1 MKIKDAIASLKKDI
15 IYPIYLL
22 RGNDH
27 FLQNF
32 FIEKLSEEYFGS
44 SKIEKVLMLPDDMS
58 GKEIVDR
65 ITTTDLFSTKK
76 IFIIRDPQKIKG
88 KASIDLANFCKNPVG
103 DCVTV
108 FLNDDWATKSSLFSK
123 VETNSIQ
130 VDVQTPF
137 ANDLKKWT
145 KFLIKKKGKTA
156 SSYVE
161 NTLIELAGDS
171 LAHLDNEIEKI
182 CLIIGNRSAI
192 KIEDVERFSGW
203 ERDRQRWEFL
213 LALGEKKY
221 SRAISLGRNLIT
233 KSETMLSL
241 IIPITALFQEMLFH
255 KMQNG
260 TFNTYRGYIPLPPS
274 VKKRISYFSKS
285 FKMAEI
291 EGALRILSE
300 IDKRQKT
307 TFSKDETELIQFV
320 GNVIG

>member
-1 MKIKDAIASLKKDI
+1 MKIKDAIASLKNDI

-32 FIEKLSEEYFGS
+32 FIEKLCEEYFGS

-88 KASIDLANFCKNPVG
+88 KASIDLANFCKNPAA

-108 FLNDDWATKSSLFSK
+108 FLNDDWAIKSSFFSK
-123 VETNSIQ
+123 IEANVIQ

-145 KFLIKKKGKTA
+145 KFLIKKRGKTA

-221 SRAISLGRNLIT
+221 SKAIFLGRNLIT
-233 KSETMLSL
+233 KSESMLSL
-241 IIPITALFQEMLFH
+241 IIPTTALFQEMLFH

-274 VKKRISYFSKS
+274 VKKRVSYFSRS

-307 TFSKDETELIQFV
+307 TFSKDETELIQFI
-320 GNVIG
+320 GNIIG

>member
-1 MKIKDAIASLKKDI
+1 MKIKEAIAGLKKDM

-22 RGNDH
+22 KGNDH

-44 SKIEKVLMLPDDMS
+44 SKIEKVLMLPDDIS

-65 ITTTDLFSTKK
+65 ITTIDLFSTKK

-88 KASIDLANFCKNPVG
+88 KASIDLVNFCKNPVA
-103 DCVTV
+103 DCVTI
-108 FLNDDWATKSSLFSK
+108 FLIDDWTIKSSFHSK
-123 VETNSIQ
+123 VQANAIQ

-145 KFLIKKKGKTA
+145 KFLIRKRGKTA
-156 SSYVE
+156 SSHVE

-171 LAHLDNEIEKI
+171 LSHLDNEIEKI

-192 KIEDVERFSGW
+192 EIEDVERFSGW

-221 SRAISLGRNLIT
+221 SKAILLGRNLIT
-233 KSETMLSL
+233 KSESMLSL

-274 VKKRISYFSKS
+274 VKKRVSYFSRS
-285 FKMAEI
+285 FNMSEI
-291 EGALRILSE
+291 EGALRILNE

-307 TFSKDETELIQFV
+307 TFSKDETELIQFI

>member
-1 MKIKDAIASLKKDI
+1 MKIKEAIAGLKKDM
-15 IYPIYLL
+15 IYPIYFLK
-22 RGNDH
+22 GNDH

-32 FIEKLSEEYFGS
+32 FIERLSEEYFGS

-88 KASIDLANFCKNPVG
+88 KASIDLANFCKNPVA

-108 FLNDDWATKSSLFSK
+108 FLNDDWAIKSSFFRN
-123 VETNSIQ
+123 VEANAIQ

-145 KFLIKKKGKTA
+145 KFLIKKRGKTA
-156 SSYVE
+156 SLDVE

-182 CLIIGNRSAI
+182 CLIIGNRSI
-192 KIEDVERFSGW
+192 IEIEDVERFSGW

-221 SRAISLGRNLIT
+221 SRAILLGRNLIT
-233 KSETMLSL
+233 KSESMLSL
-241 IIPITALFQEMLFH
+241 IMPITALFQEMLFH

-274 VKKRISYFSKS
+274 VKKRVSYFSRS

-291 EGALRILSE
+291 EGALKILSE

-307 TFSKDETELIQFV
+307 TFSKDETELIQFI

>member
-192 KIEDVERFSGW
+192 KIEDVEQFSGW

-241 IIPITALFQEMLFH
+241 IIPISALFQEMLFH

-274 VKKRISYFSKS
+274 VKKRVSYFSRS
-285 FKMAEI
+285 FKMVEI
-291 EGALRILSE
+291 ESALRILSE

-307 TFSKDETELIQFV
+307 TFSKDETELIQFI

>member
-1 MKIKDAIASLKKDI
+1 MKIKEAIAGLKKDM

-22 RGNDH
+22 KGNDH

-76 IFIIRDPQKIKG
+76 IFIIRDPHKIKG
-88 KASIDLANFCKNPVG
+88 KASIDLVNFCKNPVA
-103 DCVTV
+103 DCVTI
-108 FLNDDWATKSSLFSK
+108 FLIDDWALKSSFHSK
-123 VETNSIQ
+123 VQANAIQ

-145 KFLIKKKGKTA
+145 KFLIKKRGKTA
-156 SSYVE
+156 SSHVE

-171 LAHLDNEIEKI
+171 LSHLDNEIEKI

-192 KIEDVERFSGW
+192 EIEDVERFSGW

-221 SRAISLGRNLIT
+221 SKAIFLGRKLII
-233 KSETMLSL
+233 KSESMLSL
-241 IIPITALFQEMLFH
+241 IIPLTALFQEMLFH

-274 VKKRISYFSKS
+274 VKKRVSYFSRS
-285 FKMAEI
+285 FNMSEI

-307 TFSKDETELIQFV
+307 TFSKDETELIQFI

>member
-1 MKIKDAIASLKKDI
+1 MKIKEAIAGLKKDM

-22 RGNDH
+22 KGNDY

-76 IFIIRDPQKIKG
+76 IFIIRDPQKVKG
-88 KASIDLANFCKNPVG
+88 KASNDLANFCKNPVA

-108 FLNDDWATKSSLFSK
+108 FLNDDWAIKSSFLSK
-123 VETNSIQ
+123 IEAYALQ

-137 ANDLKKWT
+137 AKDLKKWT
-145 KFLIKKKGKTA
+145 KFLIKKRGKIA
-156 SSYVE
+156 SLHAE
-161 NTLIELAGDS
+161 NTLVELAGDS

-182 CLIIGNRSAI
+182 CLIIGNRNAI
-192 KIEDVERFSGW
+192 EIEDVKRFSGW

-221 SRAISLGRNLIT
+221 SRAISLGRNLII

-274 VKKRISYFSKS
+274 VKKRISYFSRS

-307 TFSKDETELIQFV
+307 TFSKDETELIQFI

>member
-1 MKIKDAIASLKKDI
+1 MKIKEAIAVLKKDT
-15 IYPIYLL
+15 IYPIYFLK
-22 RGNDH
+22 GNDH

-44 SKIEKVLMLPDDMS
+44 SKIEKVLMLPDEMS

-88 KASIDLANFCKNPVG
+88 KASIDLVNFCKNPVA

-108 FLNDDWATKSSLFSK
+108 FLNDDWAIKSSFFSK
-123 VETNSIQ
+123 VEANAIQ

-145 KFLIKKKGKTA
+145 KFLIKKRGKTA
-156 SSYVE
+156 SLNVE

-192 KIEDVERFSGW
+192 EIEDVERFSGW

-233 KSETMLSL
+233 KSESMLSL

-274 VKKRISYFSKS
+274 VKKRVSYFSRS
-285 FKMAEI
+285 FNMSEI
-291 EGALRILSE
+291 EGALRLLSE

-307 TFSKDETELIQFV
+307 TFSKDETELIQFI

>member
-1 MKIKDAIASLKKDI
+1 MKIKEAIAGLKKDM

-22 RGNDH
+22 KGNDH

-88 KASIDLANFCKNPVG
+88 KASIDLANFCKNPVA
-103 DCVTV
+103 DCITV
-108 FLNDDWATKSSLFSK
+108 FLNDDWAIKSSFFSK
-123 VETNSIQ
+123 IEANAIK

-145 KFLIKKKGKTA
+145 KFLIKKRGKTA
-156 SSYVE
+156 SLHVE

-192 KIEDVERFSGW
+192 EIEDVERFSGW

-233 KSETMLSL
+233 KSESMLSL

-274 VKKRISYFSKS
+274 VKKRVSYFSRS

-307 TFSKDETELIQFV
+307 TFSKDETELIQFI

>member
-1 MKIKDAIASLKKDI
+1 MKIKEAIVGLKKDM
-15 IYPIYLL
+15 IYPIYFLK
-22 RGNDH
+22 GNDH

-32 FIEKLSEEYFGS
+32 FIERLSEEYFGS

-88 KASIDLANFCKNPVG
+88 KASIDLANFCKNPVA

-108 FLNDDWATKSSLFSK
+108 FLNDDWALKSSFFSK
-123 VETNSIQ
+123 IEANAIK

-145 KFLIKKKGKTA
+145 KFLIKKRGKTA
-156 SSYVE
+156 SLHVE

-192 KIEDVERFSGW
+192 EIEDVERFSGW

-233 KSETMLSL
+233 KSESMLSL

-274 VKKRISYFSKS
+274 VKKRVSYFSRS

-291 EGALRILSE
+291 EDALRILSE

-307 TFSKDETELIQFV
+307 TFSKDETELIQFI

>member
-1 MKIKDAIASLKKDI
+1 MISILDQFYAEI
-15 IYPIYLL
+15 INLL
-22 RGNDH
+22 NH

-88 KASIDLANFCKNPVG
+88 KASIDLANFCKNPVA

-108 FLNDDWATKSSLFSK
+108 FLNDDWAIKSSFFSK
-123 VETNSIQ
+123 IEANAIK

-145 KFLIKKKGKTA
+145 KFLIKKRGKTA
-156 SSYVE
+156 SLHVE

-192 KIEDVERFSGW
+192 EIEDVERFSGW

-233 KSETMLSL
+233 KSESMLSL

-274 VKKRISYFSKS
+274 VKKRVSYFSRS

-307 TFSKDETELIQFV
+307 TFSKDETELIQFI

>member
-1 MKIKDAIASLKKDI
+1 M

-22 RGNDH
+22 KGNDH

-44 SKIEKVLMLPDDMS
+44 AKIEKVLMLPDDIS

-65 ITTTDLFSTKK
+65 ITTIDLFSTKK

-88 KASIDLANFCKNPVG
+88 KASIDLVNFCKNPVA
-103 DCVTV
+103 DCVTI
-108 FLNDDWATKSSLFSK
+108 FLIDDWAIKSSFHGK
-123 VETNSIQ
+123 VQANAIQ

-145 KFLIKKKGKTA
+145 KFLIKKRGKTA
-156 SSYVE
+156 SSHVE

-171 LAHLDNEIEKI
+171 LSHLDNEIEKI

-192 KIEDVERFSGW
+192 EIEDVERFSGW

-221 SRAISLGRNLIT
+221 SKAILLGRNLIT
-233 KSETMLSL
+233 KSESMLSL

-274 VKKRISYFSKS
+274 VKKRVSYFSRS
-285 FKMAEI
+285 FNMSEI
-291 EGALRILSE
+291 EGALRILNE

-307 TFSKDETELIQFV
+307 TFSKDETELIQFI

>member
-1 MKIKDAIASLKKDI
+1 MKIKEAIASLKKDM
-15 IYPIYLL
+15 IYSIYLL
-22 RGNDH
+22 KGNDH

-32 FIEKLSEEYFGS
+32 FIEKLSEEYFSS

-76 IFIIRDPQKIKG
+76 IFIIRDPHKIKG
-88 KASIDLANFCKNPVG
+88 KASIDLVNFCKNPVA
-103 DCVTV
+103 DCVTI
-108 FLNDDWATKSSLFSK
+108 FLIDDWAIKSSFHGK
-123 VETNSIQ
+123 VQANAIQ

-145 KFLIKKKGKTA
+145 KFLIKKRGKTA
-156 SSYVE
+156 SSHVE

-171 LAHLDNEIEKI
+171 LSHLDNEIEKI

-192 KIEDVERFSGW
+192 EIEDVERFSGW

-221 SRAISLGRNLIT
+221 SKAILLGRNLIT
-233 KSETMLSL
+233 KSESMLSL

-274 VKKRISYFSKS
+274 VKKRVSYFSRS
-285 FKMAEI
+285 FNMSEI

-307 TFSKDETELIQFV
+307 TFSKDETELIQFI

>member
-1 MKIKDAIASLKKDI
+1 MKIKEAIAGLKKDM

-22 RGNDH
+22 NGNDH

-88 KASIDLANFCKNPVG
+88 KASIDLVNFCKNPVA
-103 DCVTV
+103 DCVTI
-108 FLNDDWATKSSLFSK
+108 FLIDDWAIKSSFHGK
-123 VETNSIQ
+123 VQANAIQ

-145 KFLIKKKGKTA
+145 KFLIKKRGKTA
-156 SSYVE
+156 SSHVE

-171 LAHLDNEIEKI
+171 LSHLDNEIEKI

-192 KIEDVERFSGW
+192 EIEDVERFSGW

-221 SRAISLGRNLIT
+221 SKAILLGRNLIT
-233 KSETMLSL
+233 KSESMLSL

-274 VKKRISYFSKS
+274 VKKRVSYFSRS
-285 FKMAEI
+285 FNMSEI
-291 EGALRILSE
+291 EGALRILNE

-307 TFSKDETELIQFV
+307 TFSKDETELIQFI

>member
-1 MKIKDAIASLKKDI
+1 MKIKEAIAGLKKDM

-22 RGNDH
+22 KGNDH

-88 KASIDLANFCKNPVG
+88 KASIDLANFCKNPVA

-108 FLNDDWATKSSLFSK
+108 FLNDDWAIKSSFLRK
-123 VETNSIQ
+123 VELNAIQ

-137 ANDLKKWT
+137 ANNLKKWT
-145 KFLIKKKGKTA
+145 KFLIKKRGKTA
-156 SSYVE
+156 SIHVE

-182 CLIIGNRSAI
+182 CLIIGTRSAI
-192 KIEDVERFSGW
+192 EIEDVERFSGW

-233 KSETMLSL
+233 KSESMISL

-274 VKKRISYFSKS
+274 VKKRVSYFSRS

-291 EGALRILSE
+291 KGALRILSE

-307 TFSKDETELIQFV
+307 TFSKDETELIQFI

>member
-1 MKIKDAIASLKKDI
+1 MKIKEAIAGLKKDT

-22 RGNDH
+22 KGNDH

-88 KASIDLANFCKNPVG
+88 KASIDLVNFCKNPVA
-103 DCVTV
+103 DCVTI
-108 FLNDDWATKSSLFSK
+108 FLIDDWAIKSSFHGK
-123 VETNSIQ
+123 VQANAIQ

-145 KFLIKKKGKTA
+145 KFLIKKRGKTA
-156 SSYVE
+156 SSHVE

-171 LAHLDNEIEKI
+171 LSHLDNEIEKI

-192 KIEDVERFSGW
+192 EIEDVERFSGW

-221 SRAISLGRNLIT
+221 SKAILLGRNLIT
-233 KSETMLSL
+233 KSESMLSL

-274 VKKRISYFSKS
+274 VKKRVSYFSRS

-307 TFSKDETELIQFV
+307 TFSKDETELIQFI

>member
-1 MKIKDAIASLKKDI
+1 MKIKEAIASLKKDM

-22 RGNDH
+22 KGNDY

-44 SKIEKVLMLPDDMS
+44 SKVEKVLMLPDDMS
-58 GKEIVDR
+58 GKEIIDR

-76 IFIIRDPQKIKG
+76 IFIIRDPQKVKG
-88 KASIDLANFCKNPVG
+88 KASNDLANFCKNPVA
-103 DCVTV
+103 DCVTI
-108 FLNDDWATKSSLFSK
+108 FLNDDWAIKSSFFSK
-123 VETNSIQ
+123 IEANALQ

-145 KFLIKKKGKTA
+145 KFLIKKRGKTA
-156 SSYVE
+156 SLHVE
-161 NTLIELAGDS
+161 NTLVELAGDS

-192 KIEDVERFSGW
+192 EIEDVKRFSGW

-274 VKKRISYFSKS
+274 VKKRISYFSRS

-307 TFSKDETELIQFV
+307 TFSKDETELIQFI

>member
-1 MKIKDAIASLKKDI
+1 MKIKEAIASIKKDT
-15 IYPIYLL
+15 IYPIYSLK
-22 RGNDH
+22 GNDH

-44 SKIEKVLMLPDDMS
+44 SKIEKVIMLPDDMS

-88 KASIDLANFCKNPVG
+88 KASIDLVNFCKNPVA
-103 DCVTV
+103 DCVTI
-108 FLNDDWATKSSLFSK
+108 FLNDDWAIKSSFFSK
-123 VETNSIQ
+123 VEANAIK

-145 KFLIKKKGKTA
+145 KFLIKKRGKTA
-156 SSYVE
+156 SLHVE

-233 KSETMLSL
+233 KSESMLSL

-274 VKKRISYFSKS
+274 VKKRVSYFSRS

-307 TFSKDETELIQFV
+307 TFSKDETELIQFI

>member
-1 MKIKDAIASLKKDI
+1 MKIKEAIASLKKDM
-15 IYPIYLL
+15 IYPIYSLN
-22 RGNDH
+22 GNDH

-88 KASIDLANFCKNPVG
+88 KASIDLANFCKNPVA

-108 FLNDDWATKSSLFSK
+108 FLNDDWAIKSSFFSK
-123 VETNSIQ
+123 VEANAIQ

-145 KFLIKKKGKTA
+145 KFLIKKRGKTA
-156 SSYVE
+156 SLHVE

-192 KIEDVERFSGW
+192 EIEDVERFSGW

-221 SRAISLGRNLIT
+221 SRAIFLGRNLIT
-233 KSETMLSL
+233 KSESMLSL

-274 VKKRISYFSKS
+274 VKKRVSYFSRS

-307 TFSKDETELIQFV
+307 TFSKDETELIQFI

>member
-1 MKIKDAIASLKKDI
+1 MKIKEAIAALRKDM
-15 IYPIYLL
+15 IYPIYSL

-88 KASIDLANFCKNPVG
+88 KASIDLANFCKNPAA

-108 FLNDDWATKSSLFSK
+108 FLNDDWAIKSSFISK
-123 VETNSIQ
+123 IEANAIQ

-145 KFLIKKKGKTA
+145 KYLIKKRGKTA
-156 SSYVE
+156 SLHVE

-192 KIEDVERFSGW
+192 EIEDVEQFSGW

-221 SRAISLGRNLIT
+221 SRAIFLGRSLIT
-233 KSETMLSL
+233 KSESMLSL

-274 VKKRISYFSKS
+274 VKKRVSYFSRS

-307 TFSKDETELIQFV
+307 TFSKDETELIQFI

>member
-1 MKIKDAIASLKKDI
+1 
-15 IYPIYLL
+15 
-22 RGNDH
+22 
-27 FLQNF
+27 
-32 FIEKLSEEYFGS
+32 
-44 SKIEKVLMLPDDMS
+44 MLPDDMS

-88 KASIDLANFCKNPVG
+88 KASIDLVNFCKNPVA

-108 FLNDDWATKSSLFSK
+108 FLNDDWAIKSSFFSK
-123 VETNSIQ
+123 IEANAIK

-145 KFLIKKKGKTA
+145 KFLIKKRGKTA
-156 SSYVE
+156 SLHVE

-233 KSETMLSL
+233 KSESMLSL

-274 VKKRISYFSKS
+274 VKKRVSYFSRS

-307 TFSKDETELIQFV
+307 TFSKDETELIQFI

>member
-1 MKIKDAIASLKKDI
+1 MKIKEAIAGLKKDM

-22 RGNDH
+22 KGNDH

-88 KASIDLANFCKNPVG
+88 KASIDLVNFCKNPLA
-103 DCVTV
+103 DCVTI
-108 FLNDDWATKSSLFSK
+108 FLIDDWTIKSSFHSK
-123 VETNSIQ
+123 VQANAIQ

-145 KFLIKKKGKTA
+145 KFLIKKRGKTA
-156 SSYVE
+156 SSHVE

-171 LAHLDNEIEKI
+171 LSHLDNEIEKI

-192 KIEDVERFSGW
+192 EIEDVERFSGW

-221 SRAISLGRNLIT
+221 SKAILLGRNLIT
-233 KSETMLSL
+233 KSESMLSL

-274 VKKRISYFSKS
+274 VKKRVSYFSRS
-285 FKMAEI
+285 FNMSEI

-307 TFSKDETELIQFV
+307 TFSKDETELIQFI

>member
-1 MKIKDAIASLKKDI
+1 MKIKEAIAGLKKDM

-22 RGNDH
+22 KGNDH

-88 KASIDLANFCKNPVG
+88 KASIDLANFCKNPVA

-108 FLNDDWATKSSLFSK
+108 FLNDDWAIKSSFLRK
-123 VETNSIQ
+123 VELNAIQ

-145 KFLIKKKGKTA
+145 KFLIKKRGKTA
-156 SSYVE
+156 SIHVE

-182 CLIIGNRSAI
+182 CLIIGTRSAI
-192 KIEDVERFSGW
+192 EIEDVERFSGW

-233 KSETMLSL
+233 KSESMISL

-274 VKKRISYFSKS
+274 VKKRVSYFSRS

-291 EGALRILSE
+291 KGALRILSE

-307 TFSKDETELIQFV
+307 TFSKDETELIQFI
-320 GNVIG
+320 GSVIG

>member
-1 MKIKDAIASLKKDI
+1 MKIKEAIAGLKKDM

-22 RGNDH
+22 KGNDH
-27 FLQNF
+27 FLQDF
-32 FIEKLSEEYFGS
+32 FIEKLSEEFFGS

-88 KASIDLANFCKNPVG
+88 KASIDLVNFCKNPVA
-103 DCVTV
+103 DCVTI
-108 FLNDDWATKSSLFSK
+108 FLIDDWAIKSSFHGK
-123 VETNSIQ
+123 VQANAIQ

-145 KFLIKKKGKTA
+145 KFLIKKRGKTA
-156 SSYVE
+156 SLNVE
-161 NTLIELAGDS
+161 NTLIEMAGDS
-171 LAHLDNEIEKI
+171 LVHLDNEIEKI

-192 KIEDVERFSGW
+192 EIEDVERFSGW

-221 SRAISLGRNLIT
+221 SKAILLGRNLIT
-233 KSETMLSL
+233 KSESMLSL

-274 VKKRISYFSKS
+274 VKKRVSYFSRS

-307 TFSKDETELIQFV
+307 TFSKDETELIQFI

>member
-1 MKIKDAIASLKKDI
+1 MKIKEAISSFKKDM
-15 IYPIYLL
+15 IYPIYSL

-88 KASIDLANFCKNPVG
+88 KASIDLANFCKNPVA

-108 FLNDDWATKSSLFSK
+108 FLNDDWAIKSSFFSK
-123 VETNSIQ
+123 IEANAIK

-145 KFLIKKKGKTA
+145 KFLIKKRGKTA
-156 SSYVE
+156 SLHVE
-161 NTLIELAGDS
+161 NTLIEMAGDS

-192 KIEDVERFSGW
+192 EIEDVERFSGW

-233 KSETMLSL
+233 KSESMLSL

-274 VKKRISYFSKS
+274 IKKRVSYFSRS

-307 TFSKDETELIQFV
+307 TFSKDETELIQFI
-320 GNVIG
+320 GNAIG

>member
-1 MKIKDAIASLKKDI
+1 MKIKEAITGLKKDM

-22 RGNDH
+22 KGDDH

-88 KASIDLANFCKNPVG
+88 KASIDLANFCKNPVA

-108 FLNDDWATKSSLFSK
+108 FLNDDWAIKSSFFSK
-123 VETNSIQ
+123 VEANAMQ

-145 KFLIKKKGKTA
+145 KFLIKKRGKTA
-156 SSYVE
+156 SLHVE

-192 KIEDVERFSGW
+192 EIEDVERFSGW

-233 KSETMLSL
+233 KSESMLSL

-274 VKKRISYFSKS
+274 VKKRVSYFSRS
-285 FKMAEI
+285 FKLAEI

-307 TFSKDETELIQFV
+307 TFSKDETELIQFI

>member
-1 MKIKDAIASLKKDI
+1 MKIKEAIAGLKKDM

-22 RGNDH
+22 KGNDH

-32 FIEKLSEEYFGS
+32 FIEKLSEEYFAS

-88 KASIDLANFCKNPVG
+88 KASNDLANFCKNPAA

-108 FLNDDWATKSSLFSK
+108 FLNDDWAIQSSFFSK
-123 VETNSIQ
+123 VEANVIQ

-156 SSYVE
+156 SLHVE
-161 NTLIELAGDS
+161 NTLVELAGDS

-182 CLIIGNRSAI
+182 CLITGNRSAI
-192 KIEDVERFSGW
+192 EIEDVMRFSGW
-203 ERDRQRWEFL
+203 EKDRQRWEFL

-260 TFNTYRGYIPLPPS
+260 TFNAYRGYIPLPPS
-274 VKKRISYFSKS
+274 VKKRVSYFSRS

-307 TFSKDETELIQFV
+307 TFSEDETELIQFI